1 MNRLN
6 MTDTRCAALFASGLQ
21 PSDAPTGDA
30 VAKAVQRT
38 VRQFG
43 VGGCEG
49 RMAQEF
55 GDHPEAALDRMQW
68 VRQLI
73 REMQVGSASLAW
85 PASQRAA

>member
-21 PSDAPTGDA
+21 PSDAPTGAA

-38 VRQFG
+38 VRRFG

-55 GDHPEAALDRMQW
+55 GDHPEAAVDRMQW

-73 REMQVGSASLAW
+73 RQMQVGSASLAW

>member
-38 VRQFG
+38 VRQLG

-49 RMAQEF
+49 RMAEEF
-55 GDHPEAALDRMQW
+55 GDHPEAAVDRMQW
-68 VRQLI
+68 VRRLV
-73 REMQVGSASLAW
+73 REMQIGSTSLAW
-85 PASQRAA
+85 RAGQRAA